1 MRPAEAVSVASGRL
15 RELRAWQAARL
26 ASTYGDLLHDDPQ
39 CVDAVQFFLTD
50 LYGPEQH
57 TRRDE
62 DLGRA
67 WGILSRTLPR
77 AAFGLL
83 ERAVELQT
91 LTAELDRAMAERLA
105 AGPVTSESYA
115 AAYRAVGR
123 PEARRRQID
132 LVLGIAGD
140 LDRVVRHAW
149 VGLALRAAH
158 IPAHAAGFGA
168 LQDFLERGFAAFRK
182 MKDAGRML
190 DTVRE
195 RETRFSA
202 ALFAG
207 GRGLSPAELP
217 GSAGRG

>member
-1 MRPAEAVSVASGRL
+1 MRPAEAVSVACERL

-26 ASTYGDLLHDDPQ
+26 ASTYGDLLHDPQ
-39 CVDAVQFFLTD
+39 CVDAVAFFLTD

-57 TRRDE
+57 ARRDE
-62 DLGRA
+62 DLARA

-77 AAFGLL
+77 GALGLL
-83 ERAVELQT
+83 ERAVELQR

-115 AAYRAVGR
+115 AAYREVGR
-123 PEARRRQID
+123 HEARRRQID
-132 LVLGIAGD
+132 LVLTITGD

-149 VGLALRAAH
+149 IGLALRAAH
-158 IPAHAAGFGA
+158 MPAHAAGFGA

-182 MKDAGRML
+182 MNGAGRML
-190 DTVRE
+190 EAIRE
-195 RETRFSA
+195 RETRLSA

-207 GRGLSPAELP
+207 SPAP
-217 GSAGRG
+217 WPAQVTSTARHA

>member
-1 MRPAEAVSVASGRL
+1 MSPAEAVSASSERL

-26 ASTYGDLLHDDPQ
+26 ASTYGDLLHDPQ
-39 CVDAVQFFLTD
+39 CVDAVAFFLTD
-50 LYGPEQH
+50 LYGPQQH

-91 LTAELDRAMAERLA
+91 LTAELDEAMVGRLA

-140 LDRVVRHAW
+140 LERVVRHAW
-149 VGLALRAAH
+149 IGLALRAARG
-158 IPAHAAGFGA
+158 PAHAAGFGA

-182 MKDAGRML
+182 MKDAGRIL
-190 DTVRE
+190 EAIRE
-195 RETRFSA
+195 RETRLSA

-207 GRGLSPAELP
+207 RPAPWPVEVT
-217 GSAGRG
+217 STAGHA

>member
-1 MRPAEAVSVASGRL
+1 MRPAEAVSVSCERL

-26 ASTYGDLLHDDPQ
+26 ASTYGDLLHDPA
-39 CVDAVQFFLTD
+39 CVDAVAFFLTD

-57 TRRDE
+57 RRRDE

-67 WGILSRTLPR
+67 WGVLSRTLPR

-83 ERAVELQT
+83 ERAVELQK
-91 LTAELDRAMAERLA
+91 LTAELDRAMAERLG
-105 AGPVTSESYA
+105 AGPVSSESYA
-115 AAYRAVGR
+115 AAYREVGR

-132 LVLGIAGD
+132 LVLSITGD

-149 VGLALRAAH
+149 IGLALRAAH

-190 DTVRE
+190 EAIGE
-195 RETRFSA
+195 RETRLSA

-207 GRGLSPAELP
+207 GPVPWPAEIT
-217 GSAGRG
+217 STARHA